1 MSNTANFPQLNTVNK
16 KRYKSHF
23 LACCTFMK
31 THGSPPLLSGQS
43 VGGALTSAKSAMSS
57 WFSTLAQPPAVTT
70 PACPD
75 PDTEVKPWNPNPAF
89 LTVPSSSE
97 LLATVVK
104 PEAQWTESCFYEEK
118 SSESRS
124 FKSEPL
130 WTGRLTL
137 HKLYGPYP
145 LWGRDCQRY
154 WSKPRKLSDRL
165 FVTAAVWNAG
175 DTEDAHVVGFAVFT
189 LCCIFLEFVY
199 ITDYI
204 TEK

>member
-75 PDTEVKPWNPNPAF
+75 PDTEVKP
-89 LTVPSSSE
+89 
-97 LLATVVK
+97 
-104 PEAQWTESCFYEEK
+104 
-118 SSESRS
+118 
-124 FKSEPL
+124 
-130 WTGRLTL
+130 
-137 HKLYGPYP
+137 
-145 LWGRDCQRY
+145 
-154 WSKPRKLSDRL
+154 
-165 FVTAAVWNAG
+165 
-175 DTEDAHVVGFAVFT
+175 
-189 LCCIFLEFVY
+189 
-199 ITDYI
+199 
-204 TEK
+204 